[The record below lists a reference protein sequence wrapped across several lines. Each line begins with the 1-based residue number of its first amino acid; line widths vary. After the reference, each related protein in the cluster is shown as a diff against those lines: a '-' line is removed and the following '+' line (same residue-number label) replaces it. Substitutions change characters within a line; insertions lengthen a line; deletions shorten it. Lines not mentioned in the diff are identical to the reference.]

1 LDKETSV
8 ANLRSQAHGGG
19 SALRAKTLRHS
30 DREQWPVLLAH
41 DLKTPL
47 SAISINVDFALAELA
62 DGMPDSVRAA
72 LADCKEA
79 NARALR
85 LVQDMADGLRLASGD
100 LKATL
105 ADVAIAPIVERAVAA
120 TGTDAAARGLHILWT
135 SGGEVVRADSCL
147 LERSLERL
155 LERAVRNT
163 CGHSISVDQRGGTV
177 TIRADTSI
185 DGDADPAER
194 ALATHFAETAIR
206 AQGGHF
212 RVEVNAGSLVY
223 RVKLPARAITL

>member
-1 LDKETSV
+1 LDKEISV
-8 ANLRSQAHGGG
+8 ANLRTQAHGGA
-19 SALRAKTLRHS
+19 ALRAKTLRNS

-105 ADVAIAPIVERAVAA
+105 ADVAIAPIVER
-120 TGTDAAARGLHILWT
+120 L
-135 SGGEVVRADSCL
+135 
-147 LERSLERL
+147 
-155 LERAVRNT
+155 
-163 CGHSISVDQRGGTV
+163 
-177 TIRADTSI
+177 
-185 DGDADPAER
+185 
-194 ALATHFAETAIR
+194 F
-206 AQGGHF
+206 
-212 RVEVNAGSLVY
+212 
-223 RVKLPARAITL
+223 VKLPARASAPPMISISSFVIAA